1 MLGILIIPVVLFCIF
16 LNAGIY
22 DLVSVLTSLHYGIVE
37 GLLYWEMVISMNVWF
52 CMEWVAHVMW
62 FYIQGTI
69 IIKTGEELMNF
80 SKGEENQVEE
90 VSIV

>member
-1 MLGILIIPVVLFCIF
+1 MLRNGYPHEFKALYGVGSSFDVILYF
-16 LNAGIY
+16 
-22 DLVSVLTSLHYGIVE
+22 
-37 GLLYWEMVISMNVWF
+37 
-52 CMEWVAHVMW
+52 
-62 FYIQGTI
+62 QGTI